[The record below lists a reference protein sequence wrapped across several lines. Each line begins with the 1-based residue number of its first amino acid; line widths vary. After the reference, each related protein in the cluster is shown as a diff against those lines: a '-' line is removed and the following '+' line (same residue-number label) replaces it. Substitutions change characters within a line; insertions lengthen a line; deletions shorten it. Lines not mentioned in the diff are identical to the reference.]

1 MSSEFA
7 SERPATQF
15 LWRLAHIAPIGYLV
29 TSVMFIVIDL
39 TLSRPFGL
47 WVGGTIVALA
57 IPMLLAHTRHEN
69 TLCGTC
75 AAMTPLDG
83 SAAARKHAIQLHL
96 FHKARFIASIVQG
109 LLTAVVVANWFFMP
123 DIVGR
128 LAFNLSFLE
137 IAVAMH
143 VEITHRLLEPWCPYC
158 DWDEGGDHEPAPE
171 PTPPLGRATT

>member
-7 SERPATQF
+7 SERPVAQF

-29 TSVMFIVIDL
+29 TAVMFIVIDL

-75 AAMTPLDG
+75 AAMTPPG
-83 SAAARKHAIQLHL
+83 RQRCRP
-96 FHKARFIASIVQG
+96 KARYPTPSLSQG
-109 LLTAVVVANWFFMP
+109 P
-123 DIVGR
+123 
-128 LAFNLSFLE
+128 
-137 IAVAMH
+137 
-143 VEITHRLLEPWCPYC
+143 THRL
-158 DWDEGGDHEPAPE
+158 HRS
-171 PTPPLGRATT
+171 RAADSRRRGQLVFHARYHWTARL